1 MSDRG
6 WTIQVLPDD
15 GREEPRTLRVSRS
28 RLRWGAVVAVL
39 LVAGGVGLGISLGWG
54 AWQQA
59 NLQELRAENDVLR
72 SRVDAA
78 DRTVNRLAGELNR
91 MAVQEERFRI
101 LAGLPLVDDE
111 IRQVGVGGPGPASGP
126 DLRTPASPGFGG
138 PGGATGARDVA
149 LPQLLRRADL
159 LHTSLREAAD
169 SMAAN
174 RKLFLSRPSIRPV
187 ADEVSWVSSSY
198 SRSRYHPVLHVNR
211 PHEGID
217 VSAPHGAPI
226 RATANGRVV
235 RTGQEAGYGKIVE
248 ISHGHGYRTL
258 YGHISEVAV
267 RRGERVERG
276 DVIARVGETGLTS
289 GPNVHY
295 EVHVEG
301 RAVNPGRFLV
311 DDRVPQ

>member
-1 MSDRG
+1 MEDRG

-28 RLRWGAVVAVL
+28 WVRWGGVVAVL
-39 LVAGGVGLGISLGWG
+39 LVAGGVGLGLSLGWG
-54 AWQQA
+54 AWQEA
-59 NLQELRAENDVLR
+59 NLEELRAENRVLR

-101 LAGLPLVDDE
+101 LAGLPLLDDE
-111 IRQVGVGGPGPASGP
+111 IRQVGVGGPGPAVRTAVSAGSGAVDGTDGGR
-126 DLRTPASPGFGG
+126 DL
-138 PGGATGARDVA
+138 A

-159 LHTSLREAAD
+159 LHASLREAAD

-174 RKLFLSRPSIRPV
+174 RRLFLSRPSIRPV
-187 ADEVSWVSSSY
+187 ADEVSWISSSF
-198 SRSRYHPVLHVNR
+198 SHSRYHPVLHVNR

-235 RTGQEAGYGKIVE
+235 KTGERAGYGKIVE

-258 YGHISEVAV
+258 YGHASEVTV

-295 EVHVEG
+295 EVHVDG
-301 RAVNPGRFLV
+301 RPVNPGRFV
-311 DDRVPQ
+311 IDQRVPQ

>member
-1 MSDRG
+1 VEDRG

-28 RLRWGAVVAVL
+28 WVRWGAVVAVL
-39 LVAGGVGLGISLGWG
+39 LVAGGVGLGLSLGWG

-59 NLQELRAENDVLR
+59 NLEELRAENRVLR

-101 LAGLPLVDDE
+101 LAGLPLLDDE
-111 IRQVGVGGPGPASGP
+111 IRQVGVGGPGPAV
-126 DLRTPASPGFGG
+126 RTAVSAG
-138 PGGATGARDVA
+138 TGAADGADGGRDLA

-159 LHTSLREAAD
+159 LYASLREAAD

-174 RKLFLSRPSIRPV
+174 RRLFLSRPSIRPV
-187 ADEVSWVSSSY
+187 ADEVSWISSSF
-198 SRSRYHPVLHVNR
+198 SHSRYHPVLHVNR

-235 RTGQEAGYGKIVE
+235 ETGERAGYGKIVE

-258 YGHISEVAV
+258 YGHASEVTV

-295 EVHVEG
+295 EVHVDG
-301 RAVNPGRFLV
+301 RPVNPGRFV
-311 DDRVPQ
+311 IDQRVPQ

>member
-1 MSDRG
+1 MEDRG

-28 RLRWGAVVAVL
+28 WVRWGAVVAVL
-39 LVAGGVGLGISLGWG
+39 LVAGGVGLGLSLGWG

-59 NLQELRAENDVLR
+59 NLEELRAENRVLR

-111 IRQVGVGGPGPASGP
+111 IRQVGVGGPGPAV
-126 DLRTPASPGFGG
+126 RTAAAPG
-138 PGGATGARDVA
+138 PGGAGGGAGSARERDLA

-159 LHTSLREAAD
+159 LHASLREAAD

-174 RKLFLSRPSIRPV
+174 RRLFLSRPSIRPV
-187 ADEVSWVSSSY
+187 ADEVSWISSSY

-235 RTGQEAGYGKIVE
+235 ETGERAGYGKIVE
-248 ISHGHGYRTL
+248 IGHGHGYRTL
-258 YGHISEVAV
+258 YGHASEITVQ
-267 RRGERVERG
+267 RGERVERG

-295 EVHVEG
+295 EVHVDG
-301 RAVNPGRFLV
+301 RPVNPGRFLV

>member
-1 MSDRG
+1 MSDGG

-28 RLRWGAVVAVL
+28 RVRWAAAVAVL
-39 LVAGGVGLGISLGWG
+39 LVAGGVVLGLSVGWG

-59 NLQELRAENDVLR
+59 NLEELRAENRDLR

-78 DRTVNRLAGELNR
+78 DRTVDRLAGELNR

-101 LAGLPLVDDE
+101 LAGLPLLDDE
-111 IRQVGVGGPGPASGP
+111 IRQVGVGGPGPSVRTAASTGTG
-126 DLRTPASPGFGG
+126 RAA
-138 PGGATGARDVA
+138 GGAGGRDLV

-159 LHTSLREAAD
+159 LSASLREAAD

-174 RKLFLSRPSIRPV
+174 RSLFLSRPSIRPV
-187 ADEVSWVSSSY
+187 TDEVSWISSSF
-198 SRSRYHPVLHVNR
+198 SQSRYHPVLHVNR
-211 PHEGID
+211 PHEGVD

-235 RTGQEAGYGKIVE
+235 KTGERPGYGKIVE

-258 YGHISEVAV
+258 YGHASEITV

-295 EVHVEG
+295 EVHVDG
-301 RAVNPGRFLV
+301 RPVNPGRFLI
-311 DDRVPQ
+311 DERVPQ

>member
-1 MSDRG
+1 MSDGG

-15 GREEPRTLRVSRS
+15 GREEPRTLRVSR
-28 RLRWGAVVAVL
+28 RWVRWGAVVAVL
-39 LVAGGVGLGISLGWG
+39 LVAGGVGLGLSVGWG

-59 NLQELRAENDVLR
+59 NLEELRSENRVLR

-101 LAGLPLVDDE
+101 LAGLPLLDDE
-111 IRQVGVGGPGPASGP
+111 IRQVGVGGPGPAV
-126 DLRTPASPGFGG
+126 RTAASAGTDRADGG
-138 PGGATGARDVA
+138 TRGRDVA

-159 LHTSLREAAD
+159 LYASLREAAD

-174 RKLFLSRPSIRPV
+174 RRLFLSRPSIRPV
-187 ADEVSWVSSSY
+187 TDEVSWISSSF
-198 SRSRYHPVLHVNR
+198 SQSRYHPVLHVNR
-211 PHEGID
+211 PHEGMDI
-217 VSAPHGAPI
+217 SAPHGAPI

-235 RTGQEAGYGKIVE
+235 KTGERAGYGKIVE

-258 YGHISEVAV
+258 YGHASEITV

-295 EVHVEG
+295 EVHVDG
-301 RAVNPGRFLV
+301 RPVNPGRFLI
-311 DDRVPQ
+311 DGRIPQ